1 MTDENGIKIS
11 IETVPIRF
19 LAVELTETAVPE
31 VSAAQEKLACVDG
44 VENPDAVFE
53 MKLPDAGLTYHGV
66 RDIEWRSF
74 LPKGCG
80 DIQQCT
86 LQR

>member
-1 MTDENGIKIS
+1 MRMGSKIS

-19 LAVELTETAVPE
+19 LAVKLTETAVPE

-53 MKLPDAGLTYHGV
+53 IEAAGCRPL
-66 RDIEWRSF
+66 RIMR
-74 LPKGCG
+74 P
-80 DIQQCT
+80 
-86 LQR
+86 